1 MPNNSQKLRSA
12 TRAHPTIRD
21 VARQAG
27 VSRQTVSRVINGDH
41 RVAATT
47 RTQVEGVIAEMGFRP
62 NIIARSMSRGRA
74 HTLAC
79 LAPNLSDYTFARIIE
94 GAEAEAR
101 QHGYFLL
108 SSSAPDAEAFA
119 ALIEQLVMQRRVDA
133 VMVINPYI
141 DQRFEHLPEDSPAL
155 LIGARSRSEA
165 FASVA
170 LDEQRAA
177 RVATQH
183 LLDLGHRRIA
193 MIHGPLA
200 EESAQQ
206 RWDGCRA
213 TLRDAG
219 VQIDSALVGEGDWS
233 ASSGFTAMRHLL
245 DTGHP
250 FTALF
255 AHNDRMA
262 VGAISALREAGRRV
276 PQDVSVIGFDDIP
289 LASYFDPP
297 LTTMRQD
304 TWEIGEVAVRRLIA
318 ALEDEATLPEHIA
331 LPAELIVRRSTSRLA

>member
-1 MPNNSQKLRSA
+1 MRSA
-12 TRAHPTIRD
+12 SNTQTRSHPTIRD
-21 VARQAG
+21 VAKQAG
-27 VSRQTVSRVINGDH
+27 VSRQTVSRVINGDN
-41 RVAATT
+41 RVAPAT
-47 RTQVEGVIAEMGFRP
+47 RTQVEGVITEMGYRP
-62 NIIARSMSRGRA
+62 NVIARSMSRGRA

-101 QHGYFLL
+101 KHGYFLL

-119 ALIEQLVMQRRVDA
+119 ALIEQLVMHRRVDA

-141 DQRFEHLPEDSPAL
+141 DQRFEHLAEAEPAVF
-155 LIGARSRSEA
+155 IGARSRDIGFS
-165 FASVA
+165 SVS

-183 LLDLGHRRIA
+183 LLELGHQDIA

-200 EESAQQ
+200 EESAQE

-219 VQIDSALVGEGDWS
+219 VEADSAWVAEGDWS
-233 ASSGFTAMRHLL
+233 ASSGYAAMRKLL
-245 DTGHP
+245 ATDKD

-262 VGAISALREAGRRV
+262 VGAISALHEAGRRV
-276 PQDVSVIGFDDIP
+276 PDDVSVIGFDDIP

-304 TWEIGEVAVRRLIA
+304 TWEIGEVAVRQLIA
-318 ALEDEATLPEHIA
+318 ALEDEAAQPEHIA
-331 LPAELIVRRSTSRLA
+331 LPAELIVRQSTRRLA